1 MIKIGETY
9 SSGSFDDDNEYYLDV
24 PSYLSDFEPE
34 DEFISFVKESS
45 VEEIANFLNENC
57 VPGWFDLFIDGEPY
71 VNIEVE
77 ENNDNFKTAI
87 SNCANGWCLI
97 WFNTNWDDVNN
108 YNFESLPQISTF
120 DMAKKIKDAVNDD
133 LEVSLNIEY

>member
-1 MIKIGETY
+1 MLKINETY
-9 SSGSFDDDNEYYLDV
+9 SNDNFDDDNEYYYNV
-24 PSYLSDFEPE
+24 SNYISEFKPE
-34 DEFISFVKESS
+34 DEFVSFVKESG

-87 SNCANGWCLI
+87 SNCVNGWCLV
-97 WFNTNWDDVNN
+97 WFNTNWDSVNN
-108 YNFESLPQISTF
+108 YNFESLPQISTY
-120 DMAKKIKDAVNDD
+120 DIAKKIKDAVNED